1 MDNALQIVK
10 IASEALEDKKGE
22 ELRILDIHE
31 ISSLADYFV
40 IVNGKTKN
48 QIQAMCEDVEE
59 KLGRSGF
66 LVRHK
71 EGFES
76 ADWIL
81 MDYGDVVIHIFD
93 RDNREFYQLEKIWG
107 DAVTID
113 KDALEE

>member
-1 MDNALQIVK
+1 MDKALKLVK
-10 IASEALEDKKGE
+10 IASEAMEDKKGE
-22 ELRILDIHE
+22 ELKILDIRE

-40 IVNGKTKN
+40 LVNGKNKN

-59 KLGRSGF
+59 KLAKSGF
-66 LVRHK
+66 LIKHK

-93 RDNREFYQLEKIWG
+93 RENREFYQLDKIWG
-107 DAVTID
+107 DAAVID
-113 KDALEE
+113 KGALEE